1 MQKRKRG
8 QKIFAGEL
16 DKFIGNQL
24 MAKRKLLNLHQE
36 HIAEEIGVS
45 LQQYQKY
52 ESGKDMLKISTL
64 LKIFRALEMTQ
75 NQKADFLKLVDKQ
88 EQEIENKNN
97 ASEILKK

>member
-1 MQKRKRG
+1 MEKRKRG
-8 QKIFAGEL
+8 HKIFAGEL

-36 HIAEEIGVS
+36 HIAKEIGVS

-97 ASEILKK
+97 ASEIAGK

>member
-1 MQKRKRG
+1 MQKRKNG
-8 QKIFAGEL
+8 QKFVAGEI
-16 DKFIGNQL
+16 DKFVGNQL
-24 MAKRKLLNLHQE
+24 MAKRKSLNLHQE
-36 HIAEEIGVS
+36 HIAKEIGVS

-97 ASEILKK
+97 ASEIAGK

>member
-1 MQKRKRG
+1 MEKRKRG

-36 HIAEEIGVS
+36 HIAEEINVS

-52 ESGKDMLKISTL
+52 ETGKNRISVETL
-64 LKIFRALEMTQ
+64 LKIFKALKMTD
-75 NQKADFLKLVDKQ
+75 NEKADFWKLVDNQ

-97 ASEILKK
+97 ANKIAGQ